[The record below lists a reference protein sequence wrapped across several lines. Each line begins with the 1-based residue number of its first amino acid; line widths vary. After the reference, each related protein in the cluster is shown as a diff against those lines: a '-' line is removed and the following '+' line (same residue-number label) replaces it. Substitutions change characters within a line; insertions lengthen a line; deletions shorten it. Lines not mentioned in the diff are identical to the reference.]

1 MTLNISFKNLQNL
14 PSNEYKIYFD
24 FNVNG
29 INFGNKLCI
38 IIIIKKDTEKEI
50 INKFRN
56 QYKTPSNYKDENIS
70 YLLEKTNEN
79 FEETFFSLY
88 FA

>member
-1 MTLNISFKNLQNL
+1 MALNISFKNLQNL
-14 PSNEYKIYFD
+14 SSNEYKIYFD

-38 IIIIKKDTEKEI
+38 IIIIKQESEQEI
-50 INKFRN
+50 INKFRD
-56 QYKTPSNYKDENIS
+56 QYKTPSYYKDENIS
-70 YLLEKTNEN
+70 YLLEKNNED

-88 FA
+88 FT